1 VLIVR
6 SHNGVPVRLT
16 EERWRHVVERHPEMG
31 GLREQVLETLAGPD
45 MIQEGDFGELLA
57 FKLYPGTPLGEKFLV
72 VAYREVSSEDGF
84 VLTAYLTRRP
94 SIRRETVWK
103 R

>member
-1 VLIVR
+1 MLIVR
-6 SHNGVPVRLT
+6 SRNGVPVRLT

-31 GLREQVLETLAGPD
+31 NLREEVLETLAGPD

-57 FKLYPGTPLGEKFLV
+57 LKLYHGTPLGEKFLV
-72 VAYREVSSEDGF
+72 VAYREVSAEDGF

-94 SIRRETVWK
+94 STGRETVW
-103 R
+103 RR